1 MSVIAK
7 HPTYLLAA
15 FLTALFVT
23 PTVSAEACIGAPCL
37 LKARDLGEGLISTVF
52 VTVGLPLMSSHQ
64 TTESSSS
71 GWSGYAAAVADDAAV
86 VVASQ
91 GGIKGPYFESARL
104 RFKGQGGTASHLG
117 DVEFAVMLLAAGPV
131 SDIKRW
137 GSFDSPTP

>member
-23 PTVSAEACIGAPCL
+23 PTVPAEACVGAPCL
-37 LKARDLGEGLISTVF
+37 LKARDLGEGLISTAF
-52 VTVGLPLMSSHQ
+52 VTVGLPLVSSHQ

-91 GGIKGPYFESARL
+91 GEIKGPYFESARL
-104 RFKGQGGTASHLG
+104 RFEEQDDPASNLG
-117 DVEFAVMLLAAGPV
+117 DVEFAAMLLAASPGSV
-131 SDIKRW
+131 IKR
-137 GSFDSPTP
+137 

>member
-23 PTVSAEACIGAPCL
+23 PTVLAEACTGAPCL
-37 LKARDLGEGLISTVF
+37 LKARDLGEGLISTAF

-91 GGIKGPYFESARL
+91 GEIKGPYFESARL
-104 RFKGQGGTASHLG
+104 RFKEQENPASHLG
-117 DVEFAVMLLAAGPV
+117 DVEFAAMLLAASPV
-131 SDIKRW
+131 SVIKR
-137 GSFDSPTP
+137 